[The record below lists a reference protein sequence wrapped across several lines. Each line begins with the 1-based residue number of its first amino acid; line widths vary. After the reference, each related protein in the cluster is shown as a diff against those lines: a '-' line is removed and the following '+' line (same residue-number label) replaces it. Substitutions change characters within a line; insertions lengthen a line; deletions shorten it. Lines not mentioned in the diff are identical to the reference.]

1 MVILP
6 FGNITKLIG
15 VEDGWSRLIIPLL
28 LIVFLVT
35 EVQKRQLKFSLSAE
49 LCLLLIASAFSFF
62 GFMQAQLTMVTLVGY
77 CVKVAALIVV
87 YSLFVKYSESPI
99 FFLQRYH
106 AVFLWSLIISIPIWF
121 LAPLPE
127 FVFYDGSKMRFG
139 GLHFELFNYCFSLC
153 IFLVSWVYSGKNYIF
168 GFVIFVLL
176 GWFSASN
183 MFPIF
188 LLAFLVSGRL
198 LHLFQYKSF
207 SCLAVLVV
215 FFTPLFVGMFLNS
228 LDFLTN
234 LGLREQRQFDLLGS
248 SIYIRLYPYL
258 VAANYI
264 ETLGVW
270 SLFPSGLGHFE
281 SSHFVKNTI
290 ASFGGTGSPKAMVDM
305 GFIVFTSLALLVG
318 KRLNRA
324 YYLWGSHGPLIV
336 RLNLCCLLFIAFGS
350 GFFSLVAW
358 SIMLMTSIKGEKT
371 DE

>member
-6 FGNITKLIG
+6 LGNITKLIG

-28 LIVFLVT
+28 LIAFLIT

-49 LCLLLIASAFSFF
+49 LCLLLIALAFSFF
-62 GFMQAQLTMVTLVGY
+62 GFVQAQLTLVTLVGY

-87 YSLFVKYSESPI
+87 YSLFVKYSESHI
-99 FFLQRYH
+99 FFLRRYH

-127 FVFYDGSKMRFG
+127 FVLYDGREMRFG

-153 IFLVSWVYSGKNYIF
+153 IFLVSWVYSGKSYIF
-168 GFVIFVLL
+168 GFVIFLLL

-183 MFPIF
+183 MFPVF
-188 LLAFLVSGRL
+188 LLAFLLPGRML
-198 LHLFQYKSF
+198 RLFQYKSF
-207 SCLAVLVV
+207 SSLAVLVI
-215 FFTPLFVGMFLNS
+215 FFTPLVVGLLLNS
-228 LDFLTN
+228 LDFLAN
-234 LGLREQRQFDLLGS
+234 LGLREQRQFDLQGS
-248 SIYIRLYPYL
+248 SIYNRLYPYL

-281 SSHFVKNTI
+281 SSNFVKDTV
-290 ASFGGTGSPKAMVDM
+290 ASVGGTGSPKAMVDL
-305 GFIVFTSLALLVG
+305 GFIVFTTLSLLVG

-324 YYLWGSHGPLIV
+324 YYLWGNHGPLIV
-336 RLNLCCLLFIAFGS
+336 RLNLCCLLFISFGS
-350 GFFSLVAW
+350 GFFNLVAW
-358 SIMLMTSIKGEKT
+358 SIMLMTSMKKEKT
-371 DE
+371 HE